1 MDILIVGSG
10 IAGPALAHWLSL
22 NPKHTITILE
32 KAASLQPHGQN
43 VDIQGSAVSCI
54 KKMGLM
60 PQVEHYNTKELGT
73 RFIDSQG
80 TPFAP
85 FPIKEGGS
93 ASPTSEY
100 EILRGD
106 LAKLLHQA
114 TTSQSNATYLF
125 NTTIT
130 QILQNDS
137 SCVKVLLSD
146 GTTRTYDLL
155 IAADGQWSKTRSL
168 VFPAQDV
175 SIDHKGMYAAY
186 FTIPRL
192 PSDAPWWDIF
202 VAKGSRT
209 VATRPDPHGTTRAMF
224 TFMPSTPAQ
233 TLAWEKHG
241 RAGRKAQEEL
251 VEQEFADAGWVSGR
265 LLDAMATAPDF
276 YFHAINQVKMKRW
289 SCNRVISLGDAAFC
303 PSPCTGM
310 GTSLA
315 VLGAYVLA
323 GELSCVDDPA
333 SSTPFE
339 GLTAALARYEERFRP
354 FVVKSQVM
362 SRFVPGFMHPG
373 SAWKRTVLHGFVKLV
388 SMVLRWEWVG
398 PWLGDTE
405 SRDDGFKLPEYAAF
419 QSLDE
424 KAVGV

>member
-1 MDILIVGSG
+1 MNILIVGSG
-10 IAGPALAHWLSL
+10 IAGPALAYWLSF

-32 KAASLQPHGQN
+32 KAPSLQPHGQN
-43 VDIQGSAVSCI
+43 VDIQGSAVTCI

-60 PQVEHYNTKELGT
+60 PQVQQCNTKELGT
-73 RFIDSQG
+73 RFIDSHG
-80 TPFAP
+80 NPFAP

-114 TTSQSNATYLF
+114 TSSQSNVTYLF
-125 NTTIT
+125 KTTIT
-130 QILQNDS
+130 KILQNDA

-146 GTTRTYDLL
+146 DTTRTYDLL

-175 SIDHKGMYAAY
+175 SIEHKGMYAAY

-233 TLAWEKHG
+233 RLAWEEAS
-241 RAGRKAQEEL
+241 RAGWKAQEEL
-251 VEQEFADAGWVSGR
+251 VREEFVDAGWVSKR
-265 LLDAMATAPDF
+265 LLGAMAEAPDF

-289 SCNRVISLGDAAFC
+289 SHNRVICLGDAAFC

-310 GTSLA
+310 GTSLS

-323 GELSCVDDPA
+323 GELSCVDDP
-333 SSTPFE
+333 SSSMTFD
-339 GLTAALARYEERFRP
+339 GLMGALSSYEDKFRP
-354 FVVKSQVM
+354 FVVQSQMM

-373 SAWKRTVLHGFVKLV
+373 SAWKRAVLHGFVMLV

-405 SRDDGFKLPEYAAF
+405 SRYDGFKLPEYAAF
-419 QSLDE
+419 ERVEE
-424 KAVGV
+424 KAL

>member
-10 IAGPALAHWLSL
+10 IAGPALAYWLSL

-32 KAASLQPHGQN
+32 KAPSLQPHGQN
-43 VDIQGSAVSCI
+43 VDIQGSAVTCI
-54 KKMGLM
+54 KKMRLM
-60 PQVEHYNTKELGT
+60 PQVQQYNTKELGT

-80 TPFAP
+80 EPFAP

-114 TTSQSNATYLF
+114 TSSQSNVTYLF
-125 NTTIT
+125 NTTVT

-137 SCVKVLLSD
+137 SCVQVLLSD

-175 SIDHKGMYAAY
+175 SIEHKGMYAAY

-233 TLAWEKHG
+233 ELAWEKAS
-241 RAGRKAQEEL
+241 RAGRAPQEKL
-251 VEQEFADAGWVSGR
+251 VREEFADAGWVSKR

-276 YFHAINQVKMKRW
+276 YLHAINQVKMKRW
-289 SCNRVISLGDAAFC
+289 SCNRVICLGDAAFC

-323 GELSCVDDPA
+323 GELSCVDDLA
-333 SSTPFE
+333 SPTTFD
-339 GLTAALARYEERFRP
+339 GLTAALTRYEERFRP
-354 FVVKSQVM
+354 FVVQSQVM
-362 SRFVPGFMHPG
+362 SRFVPEFMHPG
-373 SAWKRTVLHGFVKLV
+373 SAWKRTVLHGFVRLV

-419 QSLDE
+419 ERVEE
-424 KAVGV
+424 KAL

>member
-1 MDILIVGSG
+1 MNILIVGSG
-10 IAGPALAHWLSL
+10 IAGPALAYWLSI
-22 NPKHTITILE
+22 NPKHNITILE
-32 KAASLQPHGQN
+32 KSASLQPHGQN
-43 VDIQGSAVSCI
+43 VDIQGSAVTCI

-60 PQVEHYNTKELGT
+60 PQVQQYNTKELGT
-73 RFIDSQG
+73 RFIDSHG
-80 TPFAP
+80 NPFAP

-106 LAKLLHQA
+106 LAKLLHQV
-114 TTSQSNATYLF
+114 TESQPNVTYLF
-125 NTTIT
+125 STTIT

-168 VFPAQDV
+168 VFPPQYVA
-175 SIDHKGMYAAY
+175 IEHKGMYAAY

-233 TLAWEKHG
+233 KLAWEKAS

-251 VEQEFADAGWVSGR
+251 VREEFADAGWVSKR
-265 LLDAMATAPDF
+265 LLDAMAGAPDF
-276 YFHAINQVKMKRW
+276 YSHAINQVKMTRW
-289 SCNRVISLGDAAFC
+289 SHDRVICLGDAAFC

-323 GELSCVDDPA
+323 GELSRVEEP
-333 SSTPFE
+333 SSSSATFGE
-339 GLTAALARYEERFRP
+339 LTAALTSYEDNFRP
-354 FVVKSQVM
+354 FVVQSQVM

-373 SAWKRTVLHGFVKLV
+373 PAWKRTVLHGFVKLV

-398 PWLGDTE
+398 PWLADTE

-419 QSLDE
+419 ESLDE
-424 KAVGV
+424 KAL